1 MDIGKRHNIL
11 IATVA
16 HAGDGNIHPVIVYD
30 GTNPAEAARVKQVE
44 ADLFKLAIELDGTLT
59 GEHGIGLSKSGYMN
73 LEHDAVF
80 MQVMNG
86 LKNLFDPN
94 AILNPGKLG
103 LEV

>member
-1 MDIGKRHNIL
+1 
-11 IATVA
+11 
-16 HAGDGNIHPVIVYD
+16 
-30 GTNPAEAARVKQVE
+30 
-44 ADLFKLAIELDGTLT
+44 
-59 GEHGIGLSKSGYMN
+59 MN
-73 LEHDAVF
+73 LEHGPVF